1 MQKSDEK
8 HSIGLLQTYHNFRA
22 ISVGL
27 IYQIQK
33 WKLDTASLISVG
45 GAVVEN
51 LPADLED
58 TRDMGSVPG
67 LGRSSGVG
75 NGNHS
80 TIFHGKFYG
89 QRTLVGYSPWVKI
102 QTQLSN

>member
-1 MQKSDEK
+1 M
-8 HSIGLLQTYHNFRA
+8 GLLQIYHDFRA

-33 WKLDTASLISVG
+33 WKLNIASLISVG

-58 TRDMGSVPG
+58 TRDMDSILG
-67 LGRSSGVG
+67 LGRSSGAG

-80 TIFHGKFYG
+80 SIFHGKFHG
-89 QRTLVGYSPWVKI
+89 QRMLVGYSPRVKI
-102 QTQLSN
+102 QTRLSNSAHTHRFR

>member
-33 WKLDTASLISVG
+33 WKLNIASLISVG

-58 TRDMGSVPG
+58 TRDMGSV
-67 LGRSSGVG
+67 
-75 NGNHS
+75 
-80 TIFHGKFYG
+80 
-89 QRTLVGYSPWVKI
+89 SPWVGKI
-102 QTQLSN
+102 LWSRKWQPLHYLSWKILWTEDTGGL